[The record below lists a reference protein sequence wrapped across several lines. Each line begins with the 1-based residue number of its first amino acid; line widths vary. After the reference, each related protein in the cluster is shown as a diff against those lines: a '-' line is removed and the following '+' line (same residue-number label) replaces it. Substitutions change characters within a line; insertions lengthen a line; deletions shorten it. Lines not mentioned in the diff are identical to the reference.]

1 MFFDR
6 SFSKEPAENIHVVPF
21 ALTPAHNGV
30 LVVEA
35 QPQRKGRPA
44 AAGRELMRL
53 VRCR

>member
-1 MFFDR
+1 MAAIVLP
-6 SFSKEPAENIHVVPF
+6 S
-21 ALTPAHNGV
+21 LTPAHNGV

-53 VRCR
+53 VWIISAVFG